1 MADQPQSYQEIEREI
16 ADKPGSLARI
26 RASRHAAK
34 GYLALPSPRFQLM
47 ARAPGAPAKHT
58 FHLMAQG
65 DSWFD
70 YFPGRDLIR
79 CLHEDHGH
87 VFGGP
92 SGDSTNLAVAGSTL
106 NDEAYGPVPT
116 NLLGVPQSDEV
127 SRIVELVDRIT
138 SDKPQA
144 LLLSAGGNDV
154 AGAEFFSFIENSRSG
169 LQSVNPDVVSG
180 VLGRTFKTAYE
191 YIIGNA
197 LKAAG
202 ANPMPIFVHG
212 YDYPWPDGRGVLD
225 LGLWKIGPW
234 FDDSFNRKNYPLSAP
249 GGLQVRHD
257 IVRQFID
264 ALNVLLQG
272 LAQKYAGK
280 VFYVD
285 LRGTLKSEA
294 DWANELHPGNDGFA
308 ALADKIDAA
317 LQLHI

>member
-87 VFGGP
+87 VFSGP

-234 FDDSFNRKNYPLSAP
+234 FDDSFNHKNYTLSAP